1 MTEKIIMY
9 GLITIVV
16 AWAMSYLNKQ
26 NSKEVKP
33 VEDGAYRL
41 RMNKLYL
48 YAGVGSMLLGLFI
61 FLYLS
66 LFVKDGLGIGI
77 CFLLGFGILGFGC
90 ALWYWNHEVIFDSQ
104 FIESTSVFNKKT
116 KMNWDEIHK
125 ISFGLSSGIITM
137 KDKNNV
143 KVKAHIHLKGI
154 KELIRMIEQKT
165 EWTAKSLKL
174 PI

>member
-1 MTEKIIMY
+1 MTENIIMY
-9 GLITIVV
+9 GFIAIAVTWV
-16 AWAMSYLNKQ
+16 MSYLNKQ
-26 NSKEVKP
+26 NSKEVNPLK
-33 VEDGAYRL
+33 DGSYRL
-41 RMNKLYL
+41 RINKLYL
-48 YAGVGSMLLGLFI
+48 YFGVGSMVLGLI
-61 FLYLS
+61 VFLYLS
-66 LFVKDGLGIGI
+66 LFVKDGLMIGWF
-77 CFLLGFGILGFGC
+77 FLFGFGILGFGC

-104 FIESTSVFNKKT
+104 GIESTSVFNQTT

-137 KDKNNV
+137 KSKNNI

-154 KELIRMIEQKT
+154 KELIKMIEEKT

>member
-1 MTEKIIMY
+1 MTENIIVY
-9 GLITIVV
+9 TLIAILVG
-16 AWAMSYLNKQ
+16 WAMSYLKKQ
-26 NSKEVKP
+26 NSKEVEP
-33 VEDGAYRL
+33 LENGTYRL

-48 YAGVGSMLLGLFI
+48 YVGVGSMILGLFL

-66 LFVKDGLGIGI
+66 LFVKDGVGIAF
-77 CFLLGFGILGFGC
+77 CLFLGFGILGFGC
-90 ALWYWNHEVIFDSQ
+90 ALWYWNHQVVFDSQ
-104 FIESTSVFNKKT
+104 FIESTSVFSKTT

-154 KELIRMIEQKT
+154 KELISMIEQKT
-165 EWTAKSLKL
+165 EWTAKTLKL

>member
-1 MTEKIIMY
+1 MY
-9 GLITIVV
+9 ALISIVV
-16 AWAMSYLNKQ
+16 AWVMRYLNKQ

-33 VEDGAYRL
+33 VEDGTFKL
-41 RMNKLYL
+41 KMNKLYF
-48 YAGVGSMLLGLFI
+48 YVGVSSMLLGLFV

-90 ALWYWNHEVIFDSQ
+90 ALWSWNHQVVFDSQ
-104 FIESTSVFNKKT
+104 FIESTTVFNKTT
-116 KMNWDEIHK
+116 KMNWDEILK

-154 KELIRMIEQKT
+154 KELTSMIEQKT

>member
-1 MTEKIIMY
+1 MTEKIVMY
-9 GLITIVV
+9 GLIAVV
-16 AWAMSYLNKQ
+16 VTWAMAYLNKQ

-33 VEDGAYRL
+33 LEDGTFKL
-41 RMNKLYL
+41 RINKLYF
-48 YAGVGSMLLGLFI
+48 YVGVGSMIFGLFI

-66 LFVKDGLGIGI
+66 LFVKDGLMIGF
-77 CFLLGFGILGFGC
+77 CLFLGFGILGFGC
-90 ALWYWNHEVIFDSQ
+90 ALWYWNHQVVFNSQ
-104 FIESTSVFNKKT
+104 FIESTSVFNKTT
-116 KMNWDEIHK
+116 KMNWDEIQK

-143 KVKAHIHLKGI
+143 KVKAHLHLKGI
-154 KELIRMIEQKT
+154 KELIRMMEKQT